1 MSESKSSGV
10 YSIECKSRVRASKLK
25 SILGS
30 DVDEFVDLFKQGD
43 PNMSLGVF
51 DDGDRIYLEMM
62 LAELGTSVSTL
73 DHHEYYIEQR
83 QDEKINALVRNIDQ
97 EVSALDNFDNE
108 LERAKAYCDRYK
120 QMIYQMF
127 GTHVMA
133 LEDVRNPVA
142 VLCSEENKQFVLNC
156 VAYYHGISAQ
166 VVRFLNTPE
175 GFVWVVSPGLK
186 PR

>member
-1 MSESKSSGV
+1 MSELKSSGV
-10 YSIECKSRVRASKLK
+10 YSIECKARVRASKLK
-25 SILGS
+25 SLLGV

-51 DDGDRIYLEMM
+51 DDADRIYLEMM
-62 LAELGTSVSTL
+62 LAELGTTVSTL
-73 DHHEYYIEQR
+73 DHHEYYLAQSK
-83 QDEKINALVRNIDQ
+83 DEKINALVRNIDQ
-97 EVSALDNFDNE
+97 EVSALDRFDNE

-133 LEDVRNPVA
+133 LEDSRNPVA

-156 VAYYHGISAQ
+156 IAYHHGIRAQ
-166 VVRFLNTPE
+166 VDRFLNTPE
-175 GFVWVVSPGLK
+175 GFVWVVSPGLT
-186 PR
+186 RR